1 MIQIKT
7 STSFVGYV
15 DSRQGG
21 RAENQD
27 ACGYADTPLG
37 LLVVVCDGMGGG
49 PGGKLASSTAVEVII
64 QTVRASK
71 PSDSVQEVL
80 QYAIKTAN
88 HALLRIVQEKTA
100 LKGMGTTVSALLIN
114 NYSATVAHIGD
125 SRVYQFRRGSKKF
138 RTFDH
143 SMVFDLVKNG
153 TLTEEQARLSAQSN
167 VITRAL
173 GMNPDVEAEI
183 TELSYE
189 KGDRFMLCTDGIW
202 GPLQEKELVKITA
215 GTKSLAG
222 SVEKIVIH
230 VDERGFSNGGKHDNL
245 TVAFIQTKSNS
256 ILKEKMSTRTRN
268 ILLGLALL
276 CCLSLIGNIIQW
288 KSTSKVL
295 TQFTQQDQERY
306 IDSLLDVRTDN
317 LNRKLESR
325 FQRTID
331 SLSQQIKEKNYKGA
345 EIYLQDYNAKQGLV
359 KELDRIIAQLKELRN
374 MDSGDVKNKK
384 IKATIDNIK
393 GLSADLKKCGVPDE
407 TLVDKKKGILT
418 LLGQSMAQRNDG
430 QSQGHYDAIIQCLD
444 SMKVKV
450 RN

>member
-7 STSFVGYV
+7 STPFAGCV

-49 PGGKLASSTAVEVII
+49 PGGKMASSTAVEVII

-125 SRVYQFRRGSKKF
+125 SRVYQFRRGGKKF

-143 SMVFDLVKNG
+143 SMVFELVKNG

-183 TELSYE
+183 TELPYE

-215 GTKSLAG
+215 GTQSLAG

-288 KSTSKVL
+288 KSASKVL
-295 TQFTQQDQERY
+295 AQFTQQDQERY
-306 IDSLLDVRTDN
+306 IDSLLDVRADN

-374 MDSGDVKNKK
+374 MESGDVKNKK
-384 IKATIDNIK
+384 IKATMDNIK
-393 GLSADLKKCGVPDE
+393 GLSADLKKCGVPVE